1 MEDTLEVDQGL
12 SLVQLHAATQT
23 TSVDSTESN
32 LMEVDVYGF
41 GQDQI
46 CLEDVIP
53 NTRNIR
59 DALEA
64 VWDIDI
70 EEIAALH
77 EVLEPHHQ
85 ETEFWLGV
93 LPDGNE
99 SGQQI
104 DIEERRCVWFG

>member
-1 MEDTLEVDQGL
+1 
-12 SLVQLHAATQT
+12 
-23 TSVDSTESN
+23 
-32 LMEVDVYGF
+32 MEVDLYGF

-77 EVLEPHHQ
+77 EVLEPPIRRQ
-85 ETEFWLGV
+85 SFGLVFFLMEMRV
-93 LPDGNE
+93 
-99 SGQQI
+99 GQQI